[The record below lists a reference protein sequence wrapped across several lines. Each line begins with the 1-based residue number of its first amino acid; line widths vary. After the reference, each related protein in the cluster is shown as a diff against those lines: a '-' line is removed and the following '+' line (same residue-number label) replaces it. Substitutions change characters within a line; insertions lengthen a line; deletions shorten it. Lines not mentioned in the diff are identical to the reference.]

1 VITVD
6 VTLRLVSIRG
16 RSAMN
21 RSRLERLRSA
31 ALLGGAAALCL
42 ACLGTAAAWAA
53 DAWAPA
59 GTKAMLSVDYVY
71 ESAGKTQDSH
81 ALQQW
86 RVKRSV
92 SLSAQLA
99 AQAPSALPQ
108 TQALDAGQM
117 AELERKG
124 NKAQA
129 IATQMAP
136 MASDAHSIMQK
147 CGDDEACL
155 SREVQKMGAAMAG
168 TPKMAAALQAKKD
181 AEQAFQPGAPRYQAW
196 RATAQ
201 AGRYVID
208 ETLHRVH
215 ADPICHKLPQQ
226 RCTRD
231 EQRQGAGD
239 LALPATAQNP
249 GAAAGFSA
257 VELDAAKNVLTLQ
270 LPVPLQPLAYTETIR
285 SDEPAGTHDTR
296 TPQGPQAKQMPF
308 RAVVDG
314 KLNQDEPLTVA
325 LKGGWR
331 SQSGEQVVPLKGAS
345 GETGRLIVRWR
356 FAVQ

>member
-1 VITVD
+1 
-6 VTLRLVSIRG
+6 
-16 RSAMN
+16 MN
-21 RSRLERLRSA
+21 RSRLERLRSV

-42 ACLGTAAAWAA
+42 ACLGAAAWAA
-53 DAWAPA
+53 DALAPA
-59 GTKAMLSVDYVY
+59 GTKATLSADYVY

-86 RVKRSV
+86 RVKRIV
-92 SLSAQLA
+92 SLTAQLA

-108 TQALDAGQM
+108 TQALDAGQL
-117 AELERKG
+117 AELENKG

-136 MASDAHSIMQK
+136 MMSDAHSIMLK
-147 CGDDEACL
+147 CGEDEACL
-155 SREVQKMGAAMAG
+155 SREAQKMGAAMAG
-168 TPKMAAALQAKKD
+168 TPKMATALQAKKD
-181 AEQAFQPGAPRYQAW
+181 AEQALRPAAPRYQAW
-196 RATAQ
+196 RPTLQ
-201 AGRYVID
+201 TGRYAIE
-208 ETLHRVH
+208 ETLHRAY

-249 GAAAGFSA
+249 GSAAGFSA
-257 VELDAAKNVLTLQ
+257 VELDAAKSVLTLK
-270 LPVPLQPLAYTETIR
+270 LPVPLQPLAYTETIT
-285 SDEPAGTHDTR
+285 SDEPDATHDTR
-296 TPQGPQAKQMPF
+296 TPKGPQAKQMPF

-314 KLNQDEPLTVA
+314 KLGQDKPLTVA

-331 SQSGEQVVPLKGAS
+331 NQSGEQVHTVKGDA
-345 GETGRLIVRWR
+345 GAGGTLTVRWR

>member
-1 VITVD
+1 
-6 VTLRLVSIRG
+6 
-16 RSAMN
+16 MN
-21 RSRLERLRSA
+21 RSRLERLHSMA
-31 ALLGGAAALCL
+31 WLGGAAALCL
-42 ACLGTAAAWAA
+42 ACLGAAAWAA
-53 DAWAPA
+53 DALAPA
-59 GTKAMLSVDYVY
+59 GSRATLSVDYLY

-92 SLSAQLA
+92 SLTAQLA

-108 TQALDAGQM
+108 TQALDAGQV
-117 AELERKG
+117 AELENKG

-136 MASDAHSIMQK
+136 MTSDAHSIMLK
-147 CGDDEACL
+147 CGEDEACL

-168 TPKMAAALQAKKD
+168 TPKMAAALQARSD
-181 AEQAFQPGAPRYQAW
+181 AQQALQPGAPRYQAW
-196 RATAQ
+196 RPTLQ
-201 AGRYVID
+201 TGRYVID

-231 EQRQGAGD
+231 EQRQGAGE
-239 LALPATAQNP
+239 LALPATAHHP
-249 GAAAGFSA
+249 GAAAGFAA
-257 VELDAAKNVLTLQ
+257 VELDTAKNVLTLR
-270 LPVPLQPLAYTETIR
+270 LPAPLQPLAYTETIR
-285 SDEPAGTHDTR
+285 SDEPEGTHDTP
-296 TPQGPQAKQMPF
+296 TPKGPQAKQMPF

-314 KLNQDEPLTVA
+314 KLNWDQPLTVA

-331 SQSGEQVVPLKGAS
+331 SQSGEQVVPLKGA

-356 FAVQ
+356 FVVQ